1 VALSLKP
8 RHLSR
13 YGDIA
18 RLLVKHGR
26 AEGLRHEEE
35 ATADDAEKLV
45 SDLETMGPTFV
56 KLGQLLSTRAD
67 LLPPVYIE
75 ALARLQDDVEP
86 FSFAEIEQIV
96 TDELGVRLSKAFQ
109 FFDNEPLAS
118 ASLGQV
124 HRAVLRSGREVAV
137 KVQRPGVREMV
148 ATDMDV
154 IEELAAFVDEHT
166 KTGRT
171 FGFAGMVEEFR
182 AAITAELDYLQEADN
197 LRNLGHVLSDYDEIV
212 IPQPVD
218 DYTTSVV
225 LTMDYVEGRNVSA
238 LGPLAQLDLDGTE
251 LAQQLFRAYLDQIL
265 VHGFVHADPHPG
277 NVLLTADHRLALI
290 DLGMV
295 TRVSPQM
302 QDELLRLLLA
312 ISEGKG
318 TDVAAVM
325 AGIAEH
331 TDGYDSS
338 TFERRIVDLVQRN
351 QSVAMGE
358 LDAGLVVGELAH
370 IAGECGLRP
379 PAELT
384 MLAKALLNLDLVASK
399 LAPDF
404 DPNEAI
410 RDHVADVMR
419 NKMLQAASPGNLLST
434 AMDAKEFAEQ
444 LPSRVNKVM
453 DALSRGELTL
463 NVQGIDERE
472 LMRGI
477 QKLANRV
484 TTGVIVAAL
493 IIGGAMV
500 MRVDTDVKLF
510 GYSALAVAM
519 LAVAAVAGAWLVV
532 TSLRHDVPHDP
543 DARSQQRTL
552 RRSSG

>member
-1 VALSLKP
+1 MALSLKP

-18 RLLVKHGR
+18 RLLIKHGR
-26 AEGLRHEEE
+26 AEGLRHEDE
-35 ATADDAEKLV
+35 ATVEDAEKLV
-45 SDLETMGPTFV
+45 HDLEAMGPTFI

-67 LLPPVYIE
+67 LLPPVYLE

-86 FSFAEIEQIV
+86 FSFAEIERIV
-96 TDELGVRLSKAFQ
+96 TEELGVRISNAFQ
-109 FFDNEPLAS
+109 SFESEPLAS

-124 HRAVLRSGREVAV
+124 HRAVMRNGRAVAV

-148 ATDMDV
+148 AKDMDV
-154 IEELAAFVDEHT
+154 VEELAEFLDEHT
-166 KTGRT
+166 KTGRK

-182 AAITAELDYLQEADN
+182 TAITAELDYLQEAEH
-197 LRNLGHVLSDYDEIV
+197 LRTMGQVLSGYDEIV
-212 IPQPVD
+212 VPQPVT
-218 DYTTSVV
+218 DYTTSLV
-225 LTMDYVEGRNVSA
+225 LTMDYLEGRNVSA
-238 LGPLAQLDLDGTE
+238 LGPLAQLDFDGSD
-251 LAQQLFRAYLDQIL
+251 LAEQLFRAYLDQIL

-277 NVLLTADHRLALI
+277 NVLLTTDHRLALI

-302 QDELLRLLLA
+302 QDELLRLLIA

-318 TDVAAVM
+318 RDAAEVM
-325 AGIAEH
+325 AGLAEH
-331 TDGYDSS
+331 SDDYDSA

-351 QSVAMGE
+351 QTVVMG
-358 LDAGLVVGELAH
+358 DFSAGVVVGELAR

-379 PAELT
+379 PSELT
-384 MLAKALLNLDLVASK
+384 MLAKALLNLDQVASK

-404 DPNEAI
+404 DPNAAI
-410 RDHVADVMR
+410 RDHVAEVMR
-419 NKMLQAASPGNLLST
+419 QKMLQSASPGNLLST
-434 AMDAKEFAEQ
+434 AMDAKEFAER

-453 DALSRGELTL
+453 DALARGELTL

-484 TTGVIVAAL
+484 TSGLIVAAL
-493 IIGGAMV
+493 IIGGAMI

-510 GYSALAVAM
+510 GYSALAVVM

-532 TSLRHDVPHDP
+532 TSVRNDVPHDP
-543 DARSQQRTL
+543 DAR
-552 RRSSG
+552 RRRPGG

>member
-1 VALSLKP
+1 MALSLKP

-18 RLLVKHGR
+18 RLLIKHGR
-26 AEGLRHEEE
+26 AEGLRHEDE
-35 ATADDAEKLV
+35 ATVEDAEKLV
-45 SDLETMGPTFV
+45 HDLEAMGPTFI

-67 LLPPVYIE
+67 LLPPVYLE

-96 TDELGVRLSKAFQ
+96 TEELGVRISNAFQ
-109 FFDNEPLAS
+109 SFDSEPLAS

-124 HRAVLRSGREVAV
+124 HRAVMRNGRAVAV

-148 ATDMDV
+148 AKDMDV
-154 IEELAAFVDEHT
+154 IEELAEFLDEHT
-166 KTGRT
+166 KTGRK

-182 AAITAELDYLQEADN
+182 TAITAELDYLQEAEH
-197 LRNLGHVLSDYDEIV
+197 LRTMGQVLSGYDEIV
-212 IPQPVD
+212 VPQPVT
-218 DYTTSVV
+218 DYTTSLV
-225 LTMDYVEGRNVSA
+225 LTMDYLEGRNVSA
-238 LGPLAQLDLDGTE
+238 LGPLAQLDFDGSD
-251 LAQQLFRAYLDQIL
+251 LAEQLFRAYLDQIL

-277 NVLLTADHRLALI
+277 NVLLTTDHRLALI

-302 QDELLRLLLA
+302 QDELLRLLIA

-318 TDVAAVM
+318 RDAAEVM
-325 AGIAEH
+325 AGLAEH
-331 TDGYDSS
+331 SDDYDSA

-351 QSVAMGE
+351 QTVVMG
-358 LDAGLVVGELAH
+358 DFSAGVVVGELAR

-379 PAELT
+379 PSELT
-384 MLAKALLNLDLVASK
+384 MLAKALLNLDQVASK

-404 DPNEAI
+404 DPNAAI
-410 RDHVADVMR
+410 RDHVAEVMR
-419 NKMLQAASPGNLLST
+419 QKMLQSASPGNLLST
-434 AMDAKEFAEQ
+434 AMDAKEFAER

-453 DALSRGELTL
+453 DALARGELTL

-484 TTGVIVAAL
+484 TSGLIVAAL
-493 IIGGAMV
+493 IIGGAMI

-510 GYSALAVAM
+510 GYSALAVVM

-532 TSLRHDVPHDP
+532 TSVRNDVPHDP
-543 DARSQQRTL
+543 DAR
-552 RRSSG
+552 RRRPGG